1 MFCGFCGEGRPM
13 GLKGFSW
20 GCERAEGVAGSVV
33 GAVSRLFSQKGYQSH
48 SSEFTAHGLRRL

>member
-1 MFCGFCGEGRPM
+1 MFCGLCGESRPM
-13 GLKGFSW
+13 GPKGFSW
-20 GCERAEGVAGSVV
+20 ECERVAGSVF